1 MPKILRVGVHNLRY
15 RMKLKLIAIL
25 FFLMLKFGG
34 FAQVYQVSLENK
46 NKAIGLTN
54 KAIEMMQADRYE
66 GAFNL
71 LLEAIAI
78 DSTNRNSYLQ
88 LYRVGMNDST
98 RVDSAI
104 SILQKSKKIF
114 QQDDEICYYLG
125 EMYNLKEE
133 VKRAMS
139 EYSMAIAYS
148 KLNGEDFH
156 LVHRY
161 YFNRA
166 NICLQKNMISTA
178 VLDYTYALNLN
189 PDYGV
194 AYANRGICLYKMGE
208 KDAACKDWKQAV
220 KLGISQSEDY
230 VKKNCKTKSTE

>member
-1 MPKILRVGVHNLRY
+1 
-15 RMKLKLIAIL
+15 MKLKLVTIL
-25 FFLMLKFGG
+25 LLLIMKFGAY
-34 FAQVYQVSLENK
+34 AQVYQVSIADK
-46 NKAIGLTN
+46 NKAIVLTN
-54 KAIEMMQADRYE
+54 KAIENVRANKVGEAYQ
-66 GAFNL
+66 L
-71 LLEAIAI
+71 LDKAISI

-98 RVDSAI
+98 RIDTVI
-104 SILQKSKKIF
+104 SLLQKSKNIF

-125 EMYNLKEE
+125 EMYNLKGET
-133 VKRAMS
+133 KRAMA

-166 NICLQKNMISTA
+166 NICLSKNMISTA
-178 VLDYTYALNLN
+178 VLDYTYALNLK
-189 PDYGV
+189 PDYGA

-208 KDAACKDWKQAV
+208 KDAACKDWKEAV
-220 KLGISQSEDY
+220 KLGIGQAEAY
-230 VKKNCKTKSTE
+230 VKRNCDKAVK

>member
-1 MPKILRVGVHNLRY
+1 
-15 RMKLKLIAIL
+15 MKLKLVAIL
-25 FFLMLKFGG
+25 FLLMINFGVY
-34 FAQVYQVSLENK
+34 AQVYQVSIADK
-46 NKAIGLTN
+46 S
-54 KAIEMMQADRYE
+54 KAIELTNQAIEMVKAEMIED
-66 GAFNL
+66 AFNL
-71 LLEAIAI
+71 LVEAIAI

-88 LYRVGMNDST
+88 MYRVGMNDST
-98 RVDSAI
+98 QVDMAI
-104 SILQKSKKIF
+104 TILQKSKNIF

-125 EMYNLKEE
+125 EMYKLKGQM
-133 VKRAMS
+133 KRAMV

-148 KLNGEDFH
+148 KLNGENFH

-166 NICLQKNMISTA
+166 NISLGKNRISSA

-189 PDYGV
+189 PNYGA

-220 KLGISQSEDY
+220 KLGISQSEEY
-230 VKKNCKTKSTE
+230 VKRNCKMETTK

>member
-1 MPKILRVGVHNLRY
+1 
-15 RMKLKLIAIL
+15 MKLKLVIIL
-25 FFLMLKFGG
+25 FLLISKLGVS
-34 FAQVYQVSLENK
+34 AQEVHQVSLADK
-46 NKAIGLTN
+46 NKAIVLTN
-54 KAIEMMQADRYE
+54 QAIEKVKTDNVGE
-66 GAFNL
+66 GFNL
-71 LLEAIAI
+71 LIQAIAL

-98 RVDSAI
+98 RIDTAI

-114 QQDDEICYYLG
+114 QQDDEICYYIG
-125 EMYNLKEE
+125 EMYNLKGEA
-133 VKRAMS
+133 KRAMA

-166 NICLQKNMISTA
+166 NICLAKKMISTA
-178 VLDYTYALNLN
+178 VLDYTYALNLK
-189 PDYGV
+189 PDYGA

-208 KDAACKDWKQAV
+208 KDAACKDWKEAV
-220 KLGISQSEDY
+220 KFGIGQSEEY
-230 VKKNCKTKSTE
+230 LKRNCNSKVIK

>member
-1 MPKILRVGVHNLRY
+1 
-15 RMKLKLIAIL
+15 MKLKLVAIL
-25 FFLMLKFGG
+25 FLLMVRFGG
-34 FAQVYQVSLENK
+34 FAQDYQVSMEDKGKVVN
-46 NKAIGLTN
+46 LTN
-54 KAIEMMQADRYE
+54 EAIKMVTADRVEDAY
-66 GAFNL
+66 NL
-71 LLEAIAI
+71 LIEAIAI

-98 RVDSAI
+98 RVDMVI

-125 EMYNLKEE
+125 EMYNLKGQ
-133 VKRAMS
+133 VKRAMA

-148 KLNGEDFH
+148 KLNGEDFY

-166 NICLQKNMISTA
+166 NICLAKNMISTA

-189 PDYGV
+189 PNYGA

-220 KLGISQSEDY
+220 KLGISQSEEY
-230 VKKNCKTKSTE
+230 IKRNCKTETSK